1 VSGTEGI
8 HDAAA
13 YFSILRQSA
22 AGLAW
27 DGVDLISRMLYRA
40 YEQERTTYL
49 FGNGGSASLASHFA
63 CDLTKGTCVDGG
75 NGQKRF
81 RAVALTDNLAV
92 LTAWANDS
100 GYEDVFAEQL
110 RGIVQTGDIAF
121 AISCSG
127 NSPNVLKAL
136 QVARDAGA
144 LTIGLGGF
152 EGGSMKSMCDMS
164 LIVTSDNMQII
175 EDLHLSVAHCLFTLV
190 RNQIV
195 SEAPENVVAARAS

>member
-1 VSGTEGI
+1 MSAPEGI

-13 YFSILRQSA
+13 YFSILAQSTA
-22 AGLAW
+22 NLDW
-27 DGVDLISRMLYRA
+27 DGIDLISRFLSRA
-40 YEQERTTYL
+40 YNEERTTYL

-63 CDLTKGTCVDGG
+63 CDLTKGTCFQD
-75 NGQKRF
+75 NSQKKF
-81 RAVALTDNLAV
+81 RAIALTDNLAV

-100 GYEDVFAEQL
+100 NYEDVFSEQL
-110 RGIVQTGDIAF
+110 RGLIQPGDIAF

-127 NSPNVLKAL
+127 NSRNVLKAL

-152 EGGSMKSMCDMS
+152 EGGCMKSMCDVS
-164 LIVTSDNMQII
+164 LIVPSDNMQII

-190 RNQIV
+190 RNQIAR
-195 SEAPENVVAARAS
+195 EAPERVVAARAS

>member
-1 VSGTEGI
+1 MSGTERI

-13 YFSILRQSA
+13 YFSNLGQCA
-22 AGLAW
+22 ATLAW
-27 DGVDLISRMLYRA
+27 DRVDLISRLLYRA
-40 YEQERTTYL
+40 YQQERTAYL

-81 RAVALTDNLAV
+81 RATALTDNLAV

-100 GYEDVFAEQL
+100 GYEDVFSEQL
-110 RGIVQTGDIAF
+110 RGLIQPGDIAF

-152 EGGSMKSMCDMS
+152 EGGRMKSLCDVS
-164 LIVTSDNMQII
+164 LIVPSDSMQII

-190 RNQIV
+190 RNQIAA
-195 SEAPENVVAARAS
+195 EAPEKVVAARAS

>member
-1 VSGTEGI
+1 MSGTERI

-13 YFSILRQSA
+13 YFSILGQCA
-22 AGLAW
+22 ATLAW
-27 DGVDLISRMLYRA
+27 DRVDLISHLFYRA
-40 YEQERTTYL
+40 YQQERTVYL

-63 CDLTKGTCVDGG
+63 CDLTKGTCFEGG

-81 RAVALTDNLAV
+81 RAIALTDNLAV

-100 GYEDVFAEQL
+100 GYEDVFSEQL
-110 RGIVQTGDIAF
+110 RGLVQPGDIAF

-127 NSPNVLKAL
+127 NSRNVLKAL
-136 QVARDAGA
+136 QGARDAGA

-152 EGGSMKSMCDMS
+152 EGGYMKSLCDVS
-164 LIVTSDNMQII
+164 LIVPSDNMQII

-195 SEAPENVVAARAS
+195 AEAPEKVVAARAS

>member
-1 VSGTEGI
+1 MSGTEGI

>member
-1 VSGTEGI
+1 MSGTERI

-13 YFSILRQSA
+13 YFSILSQCA
-22 AGLAW
+22 ATLAW
-27 DGVDLISRMLYRA
+27 DRVDLISGLLYRA
-40 YEQERTTYL
+40 YQQERTTYL

-63 CDLTKGTCVDGG
+63 CDLTKGTCVDGI
-75 NGQKRF
+75 NGQRRF
-81 RAVALTDNLAV
+81 RATALTDNLAV

-100 GYEDVFAEQL
+100 GYEDVFSEQL
-110 RGIVQTGDIAF
+110 RGLIQPGDIAF

-127 NSPNVLKAL
+127 NSANVLKAL

-152 EGGSMKSMCDMS
+152 EGGCMKSLCDAS
-164 LIVTSDNMQII
+164 LIVPSDNMQII

-195 SEAPENVVAARAS
+195 AEAPEKVVAARAS